1 LIFDHDSDYKMNKLF
16 RFTVFLPVLISVIAI
31 NSCSQNT
38 AREDSPRKSSFNV
51 KSLAK
56 SDIDGVLDIYV
67 REVRTYLR
75 ELMVKLYK
83 RNPRELQKSGY
94 AEIEKNVARVFD
106 QTHNWKFEELNRLK
120 SVDAVYLA
128 FDEDFQGDR
137 VFAFIVGLTSMVMM
151 SYGNKADFYIL
162 DSLDP
167 QKLYNSARNI
177 EIAVWKLEHNR
188 KANGELFIYSN
199 SLPGE
204 TPNLSY
210 ERLFGKLIAVQDT
223 IAIILED
230 KTNRTI
236 KKVIQQ
242 MATAVFLPI

>member
-1 LIFDHDSDYKMNKLF
+1 MDRLIRL
-16 RFTVFLPVLISVIAI
+16 TATLLVCIPVIVI
-31 NSCSQNT
+31 NSCSRDT
-38 AREDSPRKSSFNV
+38 PREDGPQQSRFSV
-51 KSLAK
+51 RSLAK
-56 SDIDGVLDIYV
+56 SDIDDVLDIHV
-67 REVRTYLR
+67 HEVRSYLR
-75 ELMVKLYK
+75 ELMIKLYK
-83 RNPRELQKSGY
+83 RNPRELRKSGY
-94 AEIEKNVARVFD
+94 PDIDKNVARVFD
-106 QTHNWKFEELNRLK
+106 QVHNWKFEELQKLK
-120 SVDAVYLA
+120 SIAAVYLA

-162 DSLDP
+162 DSVDP

-177 EIAVWKLEHNR
+177 EIAVWKLEHNMDSS
-188 KANGELFIYSN
+188 GELFLYSN

-204 TPNLSY
+204 PVNLSY

-223 IAIILED
+223 ISIIIED

>member
-1 LIFDHDSDYKMNKLF
+1 MSKLIRL
-16 RFTVFLPVLISVIAI
+16 TGILLICISVLLI

-38 AREDSPRKSSFNV
+38 SRDDGPKKSKFNI

-56 SDIDGVLDIYV
+56 TDIDGVLDIHV
-67 REVRTYLR
+67 SEARAYLR

-83 RNPRELQKSGY
+83 RNPRELHKSKY
-94 AEIEKNVARVFD
+94 QDINKNVARVFD
-106 QTHNWKFEELNRLK
+106 YVHNWKFEELENLK
-120 SVDAVYLA
+120 GVDAIYLT
-128 FDEDFQGDR
+128 FNEEFNGDR
-137 VFAFIVGLTSMVMM
+137 VFAFIVGLTSMVMK
-151 SYGNKADFYIL
+151 SYGDKADFYIL
-162 DSLDP
+162 DSVYP

-177 EIAVWKLEHNR
+177 EIAVWKLEHN
-188 KANGELFIYSN
+188 KDSNSELFLYSN

-204 TPNLSY
+204 PVNISY

-223 IAIILED
+223 IAIIIEN

-236 KKVIQQ
+236 KKALQT

>member
-1 LIFDHDSDYKMNKLF
+1 MYILF
-16 RFTVFLPVLISVIAI
+16 RLAVTLLVCISIVTVAG
-31 NSCSQNT
+31 CSRDT
-38 AREDSPRKSSFNV
+38 PRDDSPRKGSFNV

-56 SDIDGVLDIYV
+56 TDIDGVLDIYV
-67 REVRTYLR
+67 REARTYLR

-83 RNPRELQKSGY
+83 RNPRELQKSGHTD
-94 AEIEKNVARVFD
+94 IDKNVTRVFD
-106 QTHNWKFEELNRLK
+106 QVHNWKFDELHGQK
-120 SVDAVYLA
+120 SIDAIYLA
-128 FDEDFQGDR
+128 FDEDYQGDR
-137 VFAFIVGLTSMVMM
+137 VLAFTVGLTSMIMM
-151 SYGNKADFYIL
+151 SYGNNTDFYIL
-162 DSLDP
+162 DSVDP

-188 KANGELFIYSN
+188 DSSGELFIYSN
-199 SLPGE
+199 SLPDE
-204 TPNLSY
+204 PPNLSY

-223 IAIILED
+223 IAVIIED

>member
-1 LIFDHDSDYKMNKLF
+1 MHILF
-16 RFTVFLPVLISVIAI
+16 RITATLLVCISVIAVI
-31 NSCSQNT
+31 SCSRD
-38 AREDSPRKSSFNV
+38 APRGDSPRKGSFNV

-56 SDIDGVLDIYV
+56 TDIDGVLDIYV
-67 REVRTYLR
+67 REARTYLR

-83 RNPRELQKSGY
+83 RNPRELQKSRY
-94 AEIEKNVARVFD
+94 PDIDRNVARVFD
-106 QTHNWKFEELNRLK
+106 QAHNWKFEELGRLK
-120 SVDAVYLA
+120 SIDAVHLA
-128 FDEDFQGDR
+128 FDEDYQGDR
-137 VFAFIVGLTSMVMM
+137 VFAFVVGLVSMVMM

-162 DSLDP
+162 DSVDP

-177 EIAVWKLEHNR
+177 EIAIWKLEHNR
-188 KANGELFIYSN
+188 NSSGELFIYSN

-204 TPNLSY
+204 PPNLSY

-223 IAIILED
+223 IAIIIED

-242 MATAVFLPI
+242 MATAIFLPI

>member
-1 LIFDHDSDYKMNKLF
+1 MVCIA
-16 RFTVFLPVLISVIAI
+16 VIAVI
-31 NSCSQNT
+31 SCSRD
-38 AREDSPRKSSFNV
+38 APRDDSPRKSSFNV

-56 SDIDGVLDIYV
+56 TDIDGVLDIYV
-67 REVRTYLR
+67 REARTYLR

-83 RNPRELQKSGY
+83 RNPRELQKSRY
-94 AEIEKNVARVFD
+94 KDIDKNVARVFD
-106 QTHNWKFEELNRLK
+106 HAHNWKFEELHSLK
-120 SVDAVYLA
+120 SIDAVYLA
-128 FDEDFQGDR
+128 FDEDYQGDR
-137 VFAFIVGLTSMVMM
+137 VFAFVVGLASMIMI

-162 DSLDP
+162 DSVDP

-177 EIAVWKLEHNR
+177 EIAIWKLEHNR
-188 KANGELFIYSN
+188 DSSGELFIYSN

-204 TPNLSY
+204 LPNLSY

-223 IAIILED
+223 IAIIIED

>member
-1 LIFDHDSDYKMNKLF
+1 MYIA
-16 RFTVFLPVLISVIAI
+16 VFSVI
-31 NSCSQNT
+31 SCSRD
-38 AREDSPRKSSFNV
+38 APREDSPRKSSFNV

-56 SDIDGVLDIYV
+56 TDIDQVLDINV
-67 REVRTYLR
+67 REARNYLR

-83 RNPRELQKSGY
+83 RNPRELQKSRY
-94 AEIEKNVARVFD
+94 ADINKNVTRVFD
-106 QTHNWKFEELNRLK
+106 QVHNWKFEELNNLK
-120 SVDAVYLA
+120 SIDAIYLA
-128 FDEDFQGDR
+128 FDEDYPGDR
-137 VFAFIVGLTSMVMM
+137 VFAFTVGLASMVMM

-162 DSLDP
+162 DSVDP

-188 KANGELFIYSN
+188 DSRGELFIYSN

-204 TPNLSY
+204 PPNLSY

-223 IAIILED
+223 IAVIIED

-236 KKVIQQ
+236 RKVIQQ